1 MSASSKTCLRLA
13 GASLVLA
20 AALPVLAQ
28 AEAVK
33 AAPTATAAATNQV
46 VARDAVTGELRAAT
60 ADEAKALQGK
70 AKSRTVAAQPSLKAH
85 ASGAQG
91 VRLTDEFLSH
101 VVVVR
106 RADGSL
112 VTQEYSSKAE
122 AEAAVKSPAP
132 AAKPATAPTE

>member
-20 AALPVLAQ
+20 AALPALAQ
-28 AEAVK
+28 TDAIK
-33 AAPTATAAATNQV
+33 AAPAAPAAATNQV

-70 AKSRTVAAQPSLKAH
+70 AKSRAVAVQPSLKSH
-85 ASGAQG
+85 AGGAQG
-91 VRLTDEFLSH
+91 VRLTDEFLNH

-112 VTQEYSSKAE
+112 VTQEYSSKAD
-122 AEAAVKSPAP
+122 AEAAAKSPAP

>member
-20 AALPVLAQ
+20 AALPALAQ
-28 AEAVK
+28 TDAIK
-33 AAPTATAAATNQV
+33 AAPTAATNQV

-70 AKSRTVAAQPSLKAH
+70 AKSRAVAAQPSLKSH
-85 ASGAQG
+85 AGGAQG
-91 VRLTDEFLSH
+91 VRLTDEFLNH

-112 VTQEYSSKAE
+112 VTQEYSSKAD
-122 AEAAVKSPAP
+122 AEAAAKSPAP